1 MAIKRSVLMVE
12 LLMSADRVI
21 SAAQEAPAEPRGD
34 GWPAATVVGHLSQ
47 VDTEVW
53 LPRLDQMVIGR
64 QEGMTPSFAWW
75 EPEAEQT
82 LVRFAGMTADD
93 AGAQLLA
100 SRTLLLHR
108 LRELTDDDWDA
119 RAEHE
124 AFGSLDVEGLMLQ
137 VLSHDEEH
145 RASILLG
152 QPEV

>member
-1 MAIKRSVLMVE
+1 MAIQRSVLMVE

-21 SAAQEAPAEPRGD
+21 IAAQSTTPRLLSD
-34 GWPAATVVGHLSQ
+34 GWPPATVVGHLSQ

-53 LPRLDQMVIGR
+53 LPRIDQMVIG
-64 QEGMTPSFAWW
+64 QQAGVPPTFAWW
-75 EPEAEQT
+75 EPEAQQT
-82 LVRFAGMTADD
+82 LTRFAGMSPDET
-93 AGAQLLA
+93 GAQLLA

-108 LRELTDDDWDA
+108 LRELADEDWDA
-119 RAEHE
+119 CAEHE
-124 AFGSLDVEGLMLQ
+124 AFGSLDIEGLMLQ

>member
-1 MAIKRSVLMVE
+1 MAIQRSVLMVE

-21 SAAQEAPAEPRGD
+21 TAAQTSRPDPHEG
-34 GWPAATVVGHLSQ
+34 GWPAAVVVGHLSQ

-53 LPRLDQMVIGR
+53 LPRIDQMLVGR
-64 QEGMTPSFAWW
+64 QEGMPPSFAWW
-75 EPEAEQT
+75 EPDAQQT
-82 LVRFAGMTADD
+82 LERFAGMTADD

-108 LRELTDDDWDA
+108 LRELADDDWDA
-119 RAEHE
+119 RADHE
-124 AFGSLDVEGLMLQ
+124 AYGSIDIEGLMLQ